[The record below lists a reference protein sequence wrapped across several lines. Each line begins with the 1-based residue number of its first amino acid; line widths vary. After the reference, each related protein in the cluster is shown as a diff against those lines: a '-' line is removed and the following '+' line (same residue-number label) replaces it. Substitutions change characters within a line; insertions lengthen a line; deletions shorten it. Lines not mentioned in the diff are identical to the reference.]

1 MGPVI
6 YSHDTQHGGAVERPP
21 FRPCRMI
28 SSRGIPVVRRSYVR
42 AIRAQSAPIHWCSVT
57 GGLSFVSS
65 SEKLSY
71 DVRAVVLSR
80 VVMVWWRLR
89 PESTGSAGM
98 RRKRSASIGRLRYTR
113 WDSPLATMRGVEA
126 PPARGASTLIDSR
139 DTRQTGGVG
148 ASRMCITSH
157 ARHRRET
164 RNLLRRLWGN
174 LRMRA
179 LETSHNLSLK
189 SGQARRRV

>member
-6 YSHDTQHGGAVERPP
+6 LPRHPHGGAVERP
-21 FRPCRMI
+21 
-28 SSRGIPVVRRSYVR
+28 PVVRRSYVR
-42 AIRAQSAPIHWCSVT
+42 AIRAQSARIHWCSVT

-65 SEKLSY
+65 SERLSY

-113 WDSPLATMRGVEA
+113 WDSPLARMRGVEA
-126 PPARGASTLIDSR
+126 PPARGAPYA
-139 DTRQTGGVG
+139 Q
-148 ASRMCITSH
+148 
-157 ARHRRET
+157 
-164 RNLLRRLWGN
+164 
-174 LRMRA
+174 
-179 LETSHNLSLK
+179 
-189 SGQARRRV
+189 